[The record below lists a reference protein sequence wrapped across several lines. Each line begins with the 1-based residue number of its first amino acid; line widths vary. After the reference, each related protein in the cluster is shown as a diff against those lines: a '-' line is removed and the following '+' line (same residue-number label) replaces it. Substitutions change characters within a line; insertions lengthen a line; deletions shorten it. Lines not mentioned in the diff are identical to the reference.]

1 MYWEVKIMKIL
12 STFLAGLLFGTGL
25 ILSGMANPAKV
36 QNFLDLFGTW
46 DPSLAFVMSGAI
58 IVAMP
63 GFWFTCKLPK
73 PLFNDAFQLPTRKD
87 FDPKL
92 IAGAATF
99 GIGWGL
105 GGFCPGPALT
115 ALPFANTSTLFF
127 VTAML
132 VGMMVAKF
140 SSAPVLQDR
149 AA

>member
-1 MYWEVKIMKIL
+1 MNIL

-46 DPSLAFVMSGAI
+46 DPSLAFVMIGAI
-58 IVAMP
+58 MAAMP
-63 GFWFTCKLPK
+63 GFWFTRKLPK
-73 PLFNDAFQLPTRKD
+73 PLFNDAFQLPTRTD

-105 GGFCPGPALT
+105 SGFCPGPALT
-115 ALPFANTSTLFF
+115 ALPFTNTSTLLFIP
-127 VTAML
+127 AML
-132 VGMMVAKF
+132 VGMMIAKF
-140 SSAPVLQDR
+140 TSAPVLRNR